1 MTLFTLEDFQVGQT
15 DEFGDYLITR
25 EEILEFAGKYDPQP
39 FHTDEDYAQK
49 MHFGAL
55 IASGWMTCS
64 VMMRMFCDHFL
75 NNSAGA
81 GAPGVDE
88 LRWKKPVFAGDHLRC
103 RTEVLEVIPSKSRP
117 YLGTVKTK
125 VEVLNQKDEIVLS
138 LITIAMFLNRE
149 AAEQM
154 QGDGLTPLA

>member
-1 MTLFTLEDFQVGQT
+1 MFTLEDFKVGQT
-15 DEFGDYLITR
+15 DEFGDYLITK
-25 EEILEFAGKYDPQP
+25 EEIIEFARKYDPQL
-39 FHTDEDYAQK
+39 FHTDEEYAK
-49 MHFGAL
+49 KFHFGDL

-88 LRWKKPVFAGDHLRC
+88 LRWKKPVYAGDRLHC
-103 RTEVLEVIPSKSRP
+103 KTEVLDVIPSKSRP

-125 VEVLNQKDEIVLS
+125 VEVINQKDEIVLS
-138 LITIAMFLNRE
+138 LITIAMFLKRE
-149 AAEQM
+149 AAEKAQTE
-154 QGDGLTPLA
+154 GLARLHG